1 MKNILSF
8 FIIASIFVTS
18 CNSFVQLKTSNT
30 VGDWHHTATKNMGG
44 YQISQL
50 TELTIIRNGR
60 ADYSYIIKQNTT
72 DAMYGNQTKT
82 DVFRGKME
90 EGMNLNNEWPFIG
103 GSFGERGAYIK
114 VPDDR
119 WNDYKPSE
127 IIVSFAQRR
136 GDSMIFIRK

>member
-8 FIIASIFVTS
+8 FIIASIFITS

-30 VGDWHHTATKNMGG
+30 VGDWHHSVSKNMGG
-44 YQISQL
+44 YQISL
-50 TELTIIRNGR
+50 STKLTIIRNGR
-60 ADYSYIIKQNTT
+60 GDYSYIIEQNTT

-82 DVFRGKME
+82 DRFRGKME
-90 EGMNLNNEWPFIG
+90 EGVNSNNEWPFIG
-103 GSFGERGAYIK
+103 NSYGERGAYIK

-127 IIVSFAQRR
+127 IIVSFAQGR
-136 GDSMIFIRK
+136 GNSMIFVRK

>member
-8 FIIASIFVTS
+8 LIVSSIFATS

-30 VGDWHHTATKNMGG
+30 VGVWHNTVSKNMGG
-44 YQISQL
+44 YQISIF

-60 ADYSYIIKQNTT
+60 ADYSYILKQTKT
-72 DAMYGNQTKT
+72 DAMYGNQPKT
-82 DVFRGKME
+82 ESFRGKME
-90 EGMNLNNEWPFIG
+90 EGMNSNNEWTFIG
-103 GSFGERGAYIK
+103 GSYGERGAYIK

-127 IIVSFAQRR
+127 IIVSFAQGR